1 MIREPFVNG
10 DSLIHR
16 LDPRL
21 RLVVA
26 AAYTC
31 IVALAVSFPALFVS
45 TGLSLLLTVLAG
57 LNIREVAARA
67 AVVNSL
73 IVLLWLVLPL
83 TFEGEAVFIIGK
95 FAATREGLML
105 CARITLKSNA
115 ILLAFISLIATVKP
129 AVLGHAMHRLFIPE
143 KIIPLL
149 LLTYRYVFVIEEEYL
164 RLTTAAKVRCF
175 QPKSNMHTYRT
186 YSYLIGMLFVRAS
199 ARAERVYQAMLC
211 RGFKGQFYCLSDF
224 SFTRSDIVGFL
235 VAATAII
242 GLGILEWI
250 NIA

>member
-1 MIREPFVNG
+1 MIREPFITG
-10 DSLIHR
+10 DSVIRR

-21 RLVVA
+21 RLIA
-26 AAYTC
+26 ATAYTC
-31 IVALAVSFPALFVS
+31 MIAVSLAFPTLFVS
-45 TGLSLLLTVLAG
+45 LGLSLLLIASAR

-67 AVVNSL
+67 ALVNGL

-83 TFEGEAVFIIGK
+83 TFEGEAVFKAGK
-95 FAATREGLML
+95 FALSREGLML

-115 ILLAFISLIATVKP
+115 ILLAFISLVATVKP

-143 KIIPLL
+143 KIIHLL

-175 QPKSNMHTYRT
+175 QPASNMHTYRT

-224 SFTRSDIVGFL
+224 SFTRSDIIGSL
-235 VAATAII
+235 VAATAVI

-250 NIA
+250 NPA